1 MALVLRLRSPR
12 RARLL
17 LVTLPTM
24 LLTVGCLSV
33 THFPRSNFKSDE
45 LRAEWYRLHPTLRVA
60 LWIARLG
67 AADLLLTDVSRRPS
81 DYDEMGLTT
90 PSWSEH
96 FFSPRDG
103 YAHAIDLRVRDT
115 GALRGIPG
123 SHRTGEAYADA
134 LEECNI
140 RERSGKI
147 WGIEN
152 REVPA
157 TILETNPGDIVVF
170 NHGLKHASFGGSKR
184 RRMFT
189 MNFSRRYPEDRLEE
203 LRSAI
208 ADKARFWLDRAY
220 GEAMIRTAGPE
231 RMVHLEQGMAND
243 AHLADLS
250 RELTKTMDEPARG

>member
-1 MALVLRLRSPR
+1 MSVAASLIMLLVGVIASLIVSVRVQLALLTHYPTADWPSVVAGLLAGGVLLAVTVALVLRMRSPR
-12 RARLL
+12 RALIL

-115 GALRGIPG
+115 GALRNWARQGVFLTLG
-123 SHRTGEAYADA
+123 LRAERHGGNADH
-134 LEECNI
+134 LHVSMPLP
-140 RERSGKI
+140 RS
-147 WGIEN
+147 
-152 REVPA
+152 R
-157 TILETNPGDIVVF
+157 
-170 NHGLKHASFGGSKR
+170 
-184 RRMFT
+184 
-189 MNFSRRYPEDRLEE
+189 
-203 LRSAI
+203 
-208 ADKARFWLDRAY
+208 
-220 GEAMIRTAGPE
+220 
-231 RMVHLEQGMAND
+231 QQANSITT
-243 AHLADLS
+243 L
-250 RELTKTMDEPARG
+250 